1 MKPDALFVNTSRA
14 DLVPP
19 GVLEAALAAGRPGFA
34 ALDVFEAEPI
44 YDPAHPLLQ
53 MKNVFCSPH
62 LGYVELGSYEL
73 YLGSVFDN
81 LLRFDAGDRS
91 HVINPQALTASSQ
104 RS

>member
-1 MKPDALFVNTSRA
+1 
-14 DLVPP
+14 
-19 GVLEAALAAGRPGFA
+19 
-34 ALDVFEAEPI
+34 
-44 YDPAHPLLQ
+44 
-53 MKNVFCSPH
+53 MKNVLCSPH

-91 HVINPQALTASSQ
+91 HVINPQALAASSQ